1 MRTDNVTTLEINGM
15 QFHACVGILPEEKTE
30 GVDLLIDFK
39 GRCSSKKAV
48 KSDSISD
55 TVDVS
60 GICEIVSREVS
71 RPCNL
76 LEALADRIVRAIY
89 EAFPGFYASKVKVAK
104 LNPGL
109 CGAQSWSAT
118 ASMNWDNENSD
129 L

>member
-15 QFHACVGILPEEKTE
+15 QFHACIGILPQERTE
-30 GVDLLIDFK
+30 GVDLVIDFK

-48 KSDSISD
+48 KTDDIAD
-55 TVDVS
+55 TVDVRS
-60 GICEIVSREVS
+60 LCETIKQEVS
-71 RPCNL
+71 KPCHL
-76 LEALADRIVRAIY
+76 LETLADRIVRTIIDS
-89 EAFPGFYASKVKVAK
+89 FPFYAIKVKVAK

-118 ASMNWDNENSD
+118 ASWNWDNENSD